1 VPYRLLFDH
10 FEQVLLRHGGR
21 PHWAKAHPLRPSQ
34 LRELYPHLDDFTRVM
49 QRVDPTG
56 ILRNPYI
63 ERHLFGTTGPDVADR
78 VFKERQ

>member
-1 VPYRLLFDH
+1 
-10 FEQVLLRHGGR
+10 
-21 PHWAKAHPLRPSQ
+21 
-34 LRELYPHLDDFTRVM
+34 M